1 MILSRQHL
9 APNGIAFPSY
19 MLSLIDFQLLYSSS
33 QIITGNTFGVQCDEV
48 IYCSGKL
55 VLGALTEGKLGL
67 DNVMNVAVFE
77 L

>member
-1 MILSRQHL
+1 
-9 APNGIAFPSY
+9 

-33 QIITGNTFGVQCDEV
+33 QIIAGDAFGVQHDKV
-48 IYCSGKL
+48 IYHSGKL